1 MADSGITKR
10 ALAASLKELMREKP
24 FQKIGI
30 AEICA
35 GCDMNRKSFYYHFKD
50 KYALVN
56 WIFDTETG
64 LLFRSCGDRAED
76 RLAELCAYLWQNRDF
91 YRKAL
96 RVEGQNSFASHFRDN
111 CVRDLVVNI
120 SRSYSSAFCTDFLTD
135 AAVCAVKRWLS
146 EKEPVHHTDFFK
158 KLCPLLCR

>member
-1 MADSGITKR
+1 MTLADSGITKR

-24 FQKIGI
+24 FHKIGI

-64 LLFRSCGDRAED
+64 LLFRSCDDRAED
-76 RLAELCAYLWQNRDF
+76 CLAELCAYLWQNRDF
-91 YRKAL
+91 YRKL
-96 RVEGQNSFASHFRDN
+96 FP
-111 CVRDLVVNI
+111 
-120 SRSYSSAFCTDFLTD
+120 TM
-135 AAVCAVKRWLS
+135 
-146 EKEPVHHTDFFK
+146 EK
-158 KLCPLLCR
+158 